1 MVPESITKKKTH
13 ETVKRKLWNSL
24 YENND
29 AEKAG
34 LCKTANKI
42 NNPQESIVIIYH
54 CGDIIEIYFS
64 KEFSFKLRIFF

>member
-34 LCKTANKI
+34 LCKTANEI
-42 NNPQESIVIIYH
+42 NNPQESIVIITTPATLLKY
-54 CGDIIEIYFS
+54 
-64 KEFSFKLRIFF
+64 IFLKNFLLS